1 MAFVWLL
8 PAALHSG
15 VLPSVLVLS
24 TVALCFRCL
33 RSCSMAPIV
42 ALISRCGASDSYPP
56 KKPGGGRASGRIKSR
71 GRREPGEWVGEL
83 TSCLTAVYDEAR

>member
-42 ALISRCGASDSYPP
+42 ALISRLEDAAPRILTP
-56 KKPGGGRASGRIKSR
+56 KKSQGEGELLEESNRGGGEN
-71 GRREPGEWVGEL
+71 RENG
-83 TSCLTAVYDEAR
+83 